1 MSDRTGDRQAEN
13 GKGAGGSGRVLVAG
27 ATGGLGT
34 RIVRAL
40 AACGAPVRVLVRP
53 GTPLVRTEPLRRLGL
68 EVVAVDL
75 HHAATVTPACA
86 DVACVVSALNGLAD
100 TILDAQTVLLDAA
113 AAAGV
118 PRFIPSDFALDFT
131 RTPPGRNRNL
141 DLRRDFHAR
150 LDRAPIR
157 ATSVLN
163 GAFLDM
169 LTGEMPLIQFGLR
182 RVLSFDDPDQPLD
195 FTAMDDIAAYT
206 ARAALDPETPRI
218 LRIAGEVTT
227 ARGLAQ
233 AASEATGQPFTV
245 LRLGGPGLLTPM
257 IALARA
263 FAPGRDQVF
272 PAWQGMQYLRDMFE
286 GRGKLAPLDND
297 RYPGLA
303 WTGVRDVLG
312 RR

>member
-1 MSDRTGDRQAEN
+1 MTDS
-13 GKGAGGSGRVLVAG
+13 GGEGRDRVLVAG
-27 ATGGLGT
+27 ATGGLGA

-40 AACGAPVRVLVRP
+40 VADGAAVRVLVRP
-53 GTPLVRTEPLRRLGL
+53 GTPLARTEPLRRLGV

-86 DVACVVSALNGLAD
+86 GIACVVSALNGLAD

-118 PRFIPSDFALDFT
+118 PRFIPSDFSLDFT
-131 RTPPGRNRNL
+131 RTVPGRNRNL

-163 GAFLDM
+163 GAFMDL
-169 LTGEMPLIQFGLR
+169 LTGPMPLIQFGLR
-182 RVLSFDDPDQPLD
+182 RTLSFGDPDQPLD
-195 FTAMDDIAAYT
+195 FTTMDDIAAYT
-206 ARAALDPETPRI
+206 ARAARDRKTPRI

-227 ARGLAQ
+227 ARGLAR
-233 AASEATGQPFTV
+233 AASEVTGQPFTV
-245 LRLGGPGLLTPM
+245 LRLGGPGLLTPV
-257 IALARA
+257 IALARILA
-263 FAPGRDQVF
+263 HDRGEVF
-272 PAWQGMQYLRDMFE
+272 PVWQGMQYLRDMFE
-286 GRGKLAPLDND
+286 GQGKLDPLDND

-303 WTGVRDVLG
+303 WTGVRAVLG